1 VERSLSGKKLGL
13 KEVWVERRSL
23 PMTLLQLR
31 YLAEIA
37 ESGSINKASKN
48 LFISQSSISNAI
60 RELEN
65 ELGFVIFLRHNKGV
79 EFTDEGRR
87 FYECAL
93 PLLEQEKK
101 LMKTYGKKN
110 VSFSPRLRISSHH
123 YPFVTQAFI
132 RYVRSIDRNQNKYD
146 LRLKETNTQ
155 YIIEDVARE
164 NSDVGVLFLSNVIR
178 EFIER
183 LLSESELKFH
193 SLKTVVPHAFMGKN
207 HPLAHRQY
215 LDVQELGNYP
225 FVAFD
230 QEQTA
235 SLHFSEEIALADFE
249 PSPKIIFVS
258 DRASSYDIE
267 ANTDAISVG
276 TGLLP
281 PGFHRPDVVA
291 VPIRNPGDKIHLG
304 WIQKKDVALS
314 QEAQTFIEML
324 KTCLEELTP

>member
-1 VERSLSGKKLGL
+1 
-13 KEVWVERRSL
+13 
-23 PMTLLQLR
+23 MTLLQLR

-60 RELEN
+60 RELED
-65 ELGFVIFLRHNKGV
+65 ELGFVIFSRHNKGV

-101 LMKTYGKKN
+101 LMKAYSKKN
-110 VSFSPRLRISSHH
+110 ASSSPRLRISSHH

-132 RYVRSIDRNQNKYD
+132 RYLQSIDRNRNKYD
-146 LRLKETNTQ
+146 LRLRETNTQ

-183 LLSESELKFH
+183 LLSGSELNFH
-193 SLKTVVPHAFMGKN
+193 PLKTVVPHAFMGKN
-207 HPLAHRQY
+207 HPLAHREY

-225 FVAFD
+225 FIAFD
-230 QEQTA
+230 QERPA
-235 SLHFSEEIALADFE
+235 SLHFSEEIALVDFQ
-249 PSPKIIFVS
+249 PSQKIILAT

-267 ANTDAISVG
+267 AGTDAISIG

-281 PGFHRPDVVA
+281 PGFHHPDVVA
-291 VPIRNPGDKIHLG
+291 IPIRNPGDQIHLG

-314 QEAQTFIEML
+314 QEAKTFIEML
-324 KTCLEELTP
+324 KACLEELNPKNT

>member
-1 VERSLSGKKLGL
+1 
-13 KEVWVERRSL
+13 
-23 PMTLLQLR
+23 MTLLQLR

-60 RELEN
+60 RELED
-65 ELGFVIFLRHNKGV
+65 ELGFIIFLRHNKGV

-101 LMKTYGKKN
+101 LMEVYGGKK
-110 VSFSPRLRISSHH
+110 SAPFSPRLRISSHH

-132 RYVRSIDRNQNKYD
+132 RYIQSIDRSQNKYD
-146 LRLKETNTQ
+146 LRLRETNTQ
-155 YIIEDVARE
+155 YIIEDVAAE

-178 EFIER
+178 AFIER
-183 LLSESELKFH
+183 LLSERDLAFH
-193 SLKTVVPHAFMGKN
+193 PLRTVVPHAFMGKN
-207 HPLAHRQY
+207 HPLAHRQC

-230 QEQTA
+230 QERA
-235 SLHFSEEIALADFE
+235 VSLHFSEEIALANFQ
-249 PSPKIIFVS
+249 PSQKLILTS
-258 DRASSYDIE
+258 DRASAYDVE
-267 ANTDAISVG
+267 AGTDAISIG

-281 PGFHRPDVVA
+281 PGFHHPSVIA
-291 VPIRNPGDKIHLG
+291 IPIRNPGDQIHLG
-304 WIQKKDVALS
+304 WVQKKDTVLS
-314 QEAQTFIEML
+314 REASAFIEIL
-324 KTCLEELTP
+324 KTCLEELIPG